1 MISKKQK
8 SNLYSYYRSRNL
20 FQKMFFGYL
29 ILILIPFTV
38 FIIFLITNYQQQK
51 FSKYLADEQRLIQQE
66 DTNFLKRLSQI
77 EGYQFLFHNNKAF
90 INYLNGTYLTVSD
103 ELFYYTS
110 EIRPLFS
117 YITASDRYISDI
129 LVYSKNK
136 PLVPLPSQL
145 LYREDTSDTVE
156 TLQLKGEW
164 SSPETDGNISLIF
177 EVPILNADHFRRMG
191 YMHIRLGSSIFAD
204 YFLPAQNS
212 RSRYLNSG
220 STWYI
225 LEDKKV
231 VKITAP
237 EKDSLLTH
245 YLKLEHDYEN
255 VSSYRDEGLL
265 VNKQKIDQTDCLLVY
280 ITPQT
285 SLSGLSEFQAPIL
298 IMTALFLLLSCLYFL
313 IISSFTYRLKRFSK
327 YISKTDYNFL
337 KEYTDEISSDEIG
350 QVISFYNTM
359 VRKISN
365 LITDLH
371 ISEMKKSEANYFAL
385 QAQMHPHFLYNSLE
399 TARMM
404 AEAGNDEPVSNF
416 LYNLGGVI
424 RYSFSS
430 ASTKTVN
437 IHLEIE
443 TVKKYLE
450 LYKVSS
456 NGQIDYCI
464 TAQGNLAFIDCPPFI
479 LQPLVENSIKHGVGA
494 SSAKIFIEVLAR
506 TDGKQTVITVSDNG
520 IGIPPDTLETI
531 NSVLKGEIEPDLI
544 QKTGSGCLGL
554 RSIIKR
560 IRDFYSD
567 RALFT
572 LESIQGSG
580 TNIQIRITER
590 EDKVERNT
598 FST

>member
-1 MISKKQK
+1 MTSKKQK

-29 ILILIPFTV
+29 ILILIPFTI
-38 FIIFLITNYQQQK
+38 FIIYLILNYQQQK
-51 FSKYLADEQRLIQQE
+51 FSKYLDDEQRLMQQE
-66 DTNFLKRLSQI
+66 DTNFFKRLSQI
-77 EGYQFLFHNNKAF
+77 EGYQFLFHNNKAL
-90 INYLNGTYLTVSD
+90 INYLNGTYLTVSE

-129 LVYSKNK
+129 MVYSKYK

-145 LYREDTSDTVE
+145 LYREDASNTLE

-164 SSPETDGNISLIF
+164 SSPEVDGNISLIF
-177 EVPILNADHFRRMG
+177 EVPIYKEDHFKRIG
-191 YMHIRLGSSIFAD
+191 YIHIRLGSNIFTD
-204 YFLPAQNS
+204 YFQPDQNS
-212 RSRYLNSG
+212 QIRYLKSG
-220 STWYI
+220 NNWFM

-231 VKITAP
+231 VKITNP
-237 EKDSLLTH
+237 NKDSLLAH
-245 YLKLEHDYEN
+245 YLRVERDYEN
-255 VSSYRDEGLL
+255 VSSFRDGGLL

-280 ITPQT
+280 ITPQA
-285 SLSGLSEFQAPIL
+285 SLSGLSEFKTPIL
-298 IMTALFLLLSCLYFL
+298 VMTALFLLLSYLYYL

-327 YISKTDYNFL
+327 YIAKTDHNFL
-337 KEYTDEISSDEIG
+337 KEYKDEISSDEIG
-350 QVISFYNTM
+350 QVINFYNTM

-430 ASTKTVN
+430 ASTKIVN

-443 TVKKYLE
+443 TVIKYLE
-450 LYKVSS
+450 LYKASS
-456 NGQIDYCI
+456 NEQIDYCV
-464 TAQGNLAFIDCPPFI
+464 TTQGDLSLINCPPFI

-494 SSAKIFIEVLAR
+494 NSAKIFIKVLAS
-506 TDGKQTVITVSDNG
+506 TDGKQTVITVTDNG
-520 IGIPPDTLETI
+520 IGIAPDTLETI
-531 NSVLKGEIEPDLI
+531 NLVLKGEIEPDII

-560 IRDFYSD
+560 IQDFYSD

-580 TNIQIRITER
+580 TEIRIMITEKG
-590 EDKVERNT
+590 DKFT
-598 FST
+598 P